1 MGSAVRVGVGCG
13 ILAGAYTCLLF
24 GLFGT
29 LISYSYTVT
38 FSKRWFEDTSE
49 YALIELVFNCLPEL
63 EGRKVFIVPP
73 TERSVLTPPWA
84 PVQAQ
89 IAFSEAFL
97 FDVPRTFLKSLEALS
112 SDHVEAQVPQ
122 LSPVFS
128 PVWEAAHRVRSSVLA
143 PDVVEK
149 KKKLPRWLGDAGESM
164 LPFLPE
170 SVKEGIICPIVRQ
183 VAESQGLSS
192 VTREVNKTKGRG
204 VINELLDAANRG
216 ETGYAPAIA
225 FSMFAIGVPVVKLLL
240 CVFWSM
246 GVAGD
251 KVSWLALR
259 AAAYLGRWA
268 AVDCVAEA
276 LLVAMM
282 LKGGVDAELDNGY
295 AAFVGYVV
303 LSAISLSILD
313 NYVDGV
319 STRSER
325 RQSLIS
331 SRVVDSPVAPRS
343 QIVLAFISFLI
354 VLGVGAVVFPL
365 ASLHVKEATIED
377 KVAQSLNSIG
387 GDGMDILD
395 QFKPGASASLVKSI
409 AKNMPRLSAQT
420 SMYEAA
426 RTLMDCKTTAGMVGG
441 FALAAMVLIFPAAE
455 ACFSMCVV
463 FRGSCH
469 GLVDVLGDMHLL
481 DVFVVGTFIGIFV
494 VGAVNGLHAH
504 SMFGLYTMA
513 VAAILYWIFQFL
525 VAMHMQSSRST
536 CCVEAPSFL
545 KSCEKEAL
553 SDEEPPLDSSH
564 SP

>member
-1 MGSAVRVGVGCG
+1 MGSAVRVGVGCCV
-13 ILAGAYTCLLF
+13 LAGAYACLLF
-24 GLFGT
+24 GLFST

-49 YALIELVFNCLPEL
+49 YPLIELVFDCLPEL

-89 IAFSEAFL
+89 AVVSEAFL
-97 FDVPRTFLKSLEALS
+97 SDVPRTFLKSLEALVS
-112 SDHVEAQVPQ
+112 EHVEAHVP
-122 LSPVFS
+122 PFS
-128 PVWEAAHRVRSSVLA
+128 PSFTPAREAAHRVRSSVLA
-143 PDVVEK
+143 PDDVNQK
-149 KKKLPRWLGDAGESM
+149 KRLPLWLGNAGESM
-164 LPFLPE
+164 LPLLPE
-170 SVKEGIICPIVRQ
+170 VAKKGIICPIVRQ

-216 ETGYAPAIA
+216 ETSYAPTIA
-225 FSMFAIGVPVVKLLL
+225 FSVFAVGVPVVKLLL

-251 KVSWLALR
+251 KASWLALR

-295 AAFVGYVV
+295 AAFVGYIV

-325 RQSLIS
+325 RQSLIPP
-331 SRVVDSPVAPRS
+331 VVDSPPAPRS
-343 QIVLAFISFLI
+343 QIVLAFSVFLT
-354 VLGVGAVVFPL
+354 VLAVGAVVFPL
-365 ASLHVKEATIED
+365 ASLHVKEATIEE

-387 GDGMDILD
+387 GEGMAILNE
-395 QFKPGASASLVKSI
+395 FKPGAKESLVKSI

-426 RTLMDCKTTAGMVGG
+426 RTLVDCNTIAGMVGG
-441 FALAAMVLIFPAAE
+441 FVLAAMVLIFPAAE

-469 GLVDVLGDMHLL
+469 GLVDVIGDMHML

-525 VAMHMQSSRST
+525 ISMHTQTSRSS
-536 CCVEAPSFL
+536 CSVDAPTLF
-545 KSCEKEAL
+545 KIGDKEAL
-553 SDEEPPLDSSH
+553 SVEEPSRGSSCG
-564 SP
+564 P